1 MSRRRN
7 DHGYVMSY
15 YGVTATN
22 EGLRSART
30 GRPVATVLARHLE
43 RLPKSAKVTILIHGY
58 QYHPDTKSDDP
69 HRLLFAFK
77 PAVSCWK
84 IRSWSHG
91 LGFTRRAD
99 ENGLCIGFA
108 WPAAAGVAK
117 SYLTTG
123 KSPFHGIYQKAPEFG
138 RQLAELVAMVQAAD
152 PGRRIDLVAHSL
164 GARVALSS
172 LPHLE
177 KHPERIILLGG
188 AEFDSQARRFLEG
201 KPKNRTAHIYSFT
214 ARSNDIY
221 DAAFEMFAPRTSSTD
236 MPIGSGGKV
245 DHPNW
250 INIQIDRAEVSN
262 WINAQ
267 DIPLRPVHRHFCHWS
282 FYTRHGAFGIYRAIL
297 DRKPGWD
304 IEDLR
309 RVPGLTEQEPRW
321 SRVLSAFQPRIPRRF
336 RGTASGH
343 LPEIA

>member
-1 MSRRRN
+1 
-7 DHGYVMSY
+7 MSY

-30 GRPVATVLARHLE
+30 GRPVASVLARHLE
-43 RLPKSAKVTILIHGY
+43 RLPQGAKVTILIHGY

-84 IRSWSHG
+84 IRSWSNG

-99 ENGLCIGFA
+99 ANGLCIGFA
-108 WPAAAGVAK
+108 WPATGSIAK

-123 KSPFHGIYQKAPEFG
+123 KSPFHGIYVKATDFG
-138 RQLAELVAMVQAAD
+138 RQLAELLDMILTLD
-152 PGRRIDLVAHSL
+152 PERKVDLVAHSL

-172 LPHLE
+172 LPHLDR
-177 KHPERIILLGG
+177 HPERIILLGG
-188 AEFDSQARRFLEG
+188 AEFDSEARRFLGG
-201 KPKNRTAHIYSFT
+201 KPEDRTAHVYSFT

-221 DAAFEMFAPRTSSTD
+221 DAAFGMFAPRSAPTA
-236 MPIGSGGKV
+236 MPIGSGGVV

-250 INIQIDRAEVSN
+250 LNIQIDRAQVSD

-267 DIPLRPVHRHFCHWS
+267 GIPLRPVHRHFCHWS

-304 IEDLR
+304 LEDLR
-309 RVPGLTEQEPRW
+309 RVPGLTEQDPRW
-321 SRVLSAFQPRIPRRF
+321 SRVRTAFRPRILRRF
-336 RGTASGH
+336 WGATDGSF
-343 LPEIA
+343 PEIA